1 MRVAGNGAK
10 PLPRMAGLKCS
21 GFFDTRRIWHKP
33 RMQDYLG
40 RANSYIKPHQSS
52 VAGYSMTDMNPDT
65 SVDNAR
71 PDSLLALTAQIVAAY
86 TRKNSIP
93 GSELPALIDWVF
105 QSLSGLATG
114 SVTPAPQVR
123 PEPAVSVRKSV
134 FADYIVCLE
143 DGKKMK
149 MLKRHLMT
157 SYGLTPQAYRERW
170 GLPSDYPMVAP
181 AYAEKRSALAK
192 SIGLG
197 RKPTGAAAAEVAP
210 EAAPEEE
217 HVTPIPKARGRKL
230 AKAAEAHEE

>member
-1 MRVAGNGAK
+1 
-10 PLPRMAGLKCS
+10 
-21 GFFDTRRIWHKP
+21 
-33 RMQDYLG
+33 
-40 RANSYIKPHQSS
+40 
-52 VAGYSMTDMNPDT
+52 MTDMNPDT
-65 SVDNAR
+65 SVDNAG

-86 TRKNSIP
+86 TRKNSMQ
-93 GSELPALIDWVF
+93 GSDLPALIDRVF
-105 QSLSGLATG
+105 QSLAGLATG
-114 SVTPAPQVR
+114 FVTPAAQVR
-123 PEPAVSVRKSV
+123 PEPAVPVKKSV

-157 SYGLTPQAYRERW
+157 SYKLTPQAYRERW

-197 RKPTGAAAAEVAP
+197 RKPVGAAAAEVAP

-217 HVTPIPKARGRKL
+217 QVTPITKARGRKL